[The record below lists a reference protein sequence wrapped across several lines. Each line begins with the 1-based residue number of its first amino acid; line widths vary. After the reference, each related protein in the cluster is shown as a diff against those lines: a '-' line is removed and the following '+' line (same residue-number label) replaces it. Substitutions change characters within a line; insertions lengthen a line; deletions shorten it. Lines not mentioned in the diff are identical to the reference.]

1 MSLALKL
8 HNLTLAKNK
17 DNNKEKKEEE
27 TEELSDYEK
36 LRLQN
41 IADRRNKFD
50 KLNIGNMSS
59 DVKQVEKIGLRGN
72 SLKESLILYS

>member
-8 HNLTLAKNK
+8 HNLTLTKNK

-50 KLNIGNMSS
+50 QLNIGNMSS
-59 DVKQVEKIGLRGN
+59 DVKQVEKIGLRGK
-72 SLKESLILYS
+72 SLKESLS

>member
-1 MSLALKL
+1 M
-8 HNLTLAKNK
+8 TLAKNK

-50 KLNIGNMSS
+50 QLNIGNMSS

-72 SLKESLILYS
+72 F

>member
-1 MSLALKL
+1 MGIALKL

-50 KLNIGNMSS
+50 QLNIGNMSS

-72 SLKESLILYS
+72 FKKEV

>member
-1 MSLALKL
+1 M
-8 HNLTLAKNK
+8 TLAKNK

-50 KLNIGNMSS
+50 QLNIGNMSS
-59 DVKQVEKIGLRGN
+59 DVKQVEKIGLRGK
-72 SLKESLILYS
+72 SLKESLS